1 MSHYLLFWK
10 DLIKQVI
17 IGPSLYYAWLGF
29 LSIFIVIGIAGYVQQ
44 FQHGLIVT
52 NMTDQVSWGAYI
64 ANFTY
69 IVGLAAAAVM
79 LVIPA
84 YIYKLKSIK
93 EIVLIGELLA
103 VASIIMAMLLVMVD
117 MGRPDRLWHLIPGLG
132 RMNWPMSML
141 AWDVLVLN
149 GYLLLNLHIPGY
161 ELYKEYKGEPPSE
174 AYHKPFIFISIF
186 WAISIHTVTAF
197 LYQGLGGRPHWNSA
211 VIAPRFLASAFA
223 VGPCFILLTL
233 QIVEKFSRF
242 HVEKEAYHVLKRIIA
257 VSMVINLFL
266 LMSEVF
272 KEFYTDS
279 GHSASAKYLFLGLHE
294 NHLLVPFIW
303 TAIGLN
309 IFSTLTFAIQKLGRN
324 RIIIN
329 IAAVAAIVGVWI
341 EKGMGLIVPAF
352 IPSPLGDIVEYTPS
366 LVEIQVCAGIW
377 AIGLFLLTLFLK
389 AAIPIHTG
397 ELRLKKEESYPGEFS
412 DKPWERL

>member
-1 MSHYLLFWK
+1 MSTYLLFWK

-103 VASIIMAMLLVMVD
+103 VASIIMAMLFVMVD

-132 RMNWPMSML
+132 LMNWPMSML

-197 LYQGLGGRPHWNSA
+197 
-211 VIAPRFLASAFA
+211 
-223 VGPCFILLTL
+223 
-233 QIVEKFSRF
+233 
-242 HVEKEAYHVLKRIIA
+242 
-257 VSMVINLFL
+257 
-266 LMSEVF
+266 
-272 KEFYTDS
+272 
-279 GHSASAKYLFLGLHE
+279 
-294 NHLLVPFIW
+294 
-303 TAIGLN
+303 
-309 IFSTLTFAIQKLGRN
+309 
-324 RIIIN
+324 
-329 IAAVAAIVGVWI
+329 
-341 EKGMGLIVPAF
+341 
-352 IPSPLGDIVEYTPS
+352 
-366 LVEIQVCAGIW
+366 
-377 AIGLFLLTLFLK
+377 
-389 AAIPIHTG
+389 
-397 ELRLKKEESYPGEFS
+397 
-412 DKPWERL
+412 